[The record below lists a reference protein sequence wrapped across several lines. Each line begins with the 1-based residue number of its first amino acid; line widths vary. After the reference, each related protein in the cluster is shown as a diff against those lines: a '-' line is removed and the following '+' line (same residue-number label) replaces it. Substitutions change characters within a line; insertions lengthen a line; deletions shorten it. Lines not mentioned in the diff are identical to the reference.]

1 MTAVLRRLLSLC
13 CAGALALLGAT
24 ACAGDSDS
32 PRVIQVP
39 EDAATITKA
48 VEQARQGDI
57 VLVSPGTYHESVKIY
72 RAGITVRGVDRNTV
86 ILDGEHT
93 LANGFLVG
101 ADNVA
106 IENLT
111 VHSYT
116 QNGIVF
122 SGIEAVSK
130 GDGADPEVV
139 YGTGD
144 AVLTGYRVSYVTSY
158 NNGLYGIYAFASR
171 NGVIEHSYVS
181 GHPDSGIYI
190 GQCKPCDAVV
200 REVTAEYNAIG
211 YYGTNASG
219 GVYVINSVFR
229 HNRLGIAPN
238 SQKAENLA
246 PQEATVVAG
255 NIVSNNVDPN
265 APEIGEGFAG
275 GGIAIGGGTRNT
287 VVRNRVT
294 DNPTVGILI
303 VSLNDYLPLNNTVEG
318 NVLSDNGVDLGYGPT
333 GTSEAGGNCFAG
345 NTFTTS
351 VPTDIEVVMGC
362 DRTSSLTQ
370 VTPFAPPPAP
380 KGPDYRSIAPP
391 PKQAGMPTSAFLPSG
406 GAGTLVLSVDLA
418 SITVPTA

>member
-1 MTAVLRRLLSLC
+1 MTPLVRRILIVCVAIAMAPIAS
-13 CAGALALLGAT
+13 T
-24 ACAGDSDS
+24 SCAGDSETS
-32 PRVIQVP
+32 RVIQVP
-39 EDAATITKA
+39 GDAPTITKA
-48 VEQARQGDI
+48 IERAREGDI
-57 VLVSPGTYHESVKIY
+57 VLVAPGTYHESVKIY
-72 RAGITVRGVDRNTV
+72 QPGITVRGTDRNTV

-122 SGIEAVSK
+122 SGIEAATKGKGPDPGVS
-130 GDGADPEVV
+130 

-144 AVLTGYRVSYVTSY
+144 AVLSGYRVSYVTAY
-158 NNGLYGIYAFASR
+158 NNGLYGIYAFSSR
-171 NGVIEHSYVS
+171 SGIIEHSYVS

-190 GQCKPCDAVV
+190 GQCKPCDAVIRDV
-200 REVTAEYNAIG
+200 IAEYNAIG

-246 PQEATVVAG
+246 PQEETVVAG
-255 NIVSNNVDPN
+255 NLVSNNVDPN

-294 DNPTVGILI
+294 DNPTVGILM
-303 VSLNDYLPLNNTVEG
+303 VSLNEYLPLNNTVEG
-318 NVLSDNGVDLGYGPT
+318 NVLSGNGVDLGYGPT
-333 GTSEAGGNCFAG
+333 GTSEAGGNCFVG
-345 NTFTTS
+345 NTYVTS
-351 VPTDIEVVMGC
+351 VPADIETVMAC
-362 DRTSSLTQ
+362 DRPSTLTK
-370 VTPFAPPPAP
+370 VLPFTAPPAP
-380 KGPDYRSIAPP
+380 KGPDYRTIAAPP
-391 PKQAGMPTSAFLPSG
+391 AQTNMPAAAFLASG
-406 GAGTLVLSVDLA
+406 GTGTLVLSVDLA
-418 SITVPTA
+418 SISVPAA